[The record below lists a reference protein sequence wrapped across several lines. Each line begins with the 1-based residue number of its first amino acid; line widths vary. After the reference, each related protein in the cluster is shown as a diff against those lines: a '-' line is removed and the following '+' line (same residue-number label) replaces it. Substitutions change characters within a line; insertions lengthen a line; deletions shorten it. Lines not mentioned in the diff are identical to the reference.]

1 MKYFGRNFKISTIKR
16 AIKVLGKSEQ
26 RKVVIVVLIQ
36 ISLGI
41 LDLIGVALIG
51 VLGAL
56 AVNGIQSKPAGERIS
71 KILEL
76 FGIAHAEFQ
85 TQAAILGGIA
95 TLVLVFRTACSV
107 FFIRKILFFLSRR
120 GASISANLVSKL
132 LSQSILFVQ
141 LRSSQEVVYAIT
153 TGVHVI
159 TLGILGTLVGL
170 ISDLALLIIMAAGL
184 FIVNPTIAISTL
196 IVFSIIGLT
205 MYWSTQRR
213 AEILGVETA
222 RLNVES
228 NEKILEVLFSYREA
242 VVKNRRNYYS
252 KAIGKVRLELA
263 DTVAETTFLPNISKY
278 VIETALVLS
287 ALGISTVQFLLQDAA
302 HAVATL
308 SIFLA
313 AGTRI
318 APAVLRVQQS
328 ALTIRSSSGAAGP
341 ALDLIDSMNDLN
353 VLDDAL
359 DYVEVE
365 HLGFVP
371 EISIKNVSFTYPG
384 KESAAIENISLFI
397 PSGKFVAIVG
407 SSGAGKTTLVDLL
420 LGVLKPEVGSIL
432 ISGKTPLET
441 VTEWPGA
448 MSYVPQDVMIS
459 NGTIRENIGLGF
471 PIDLV
476 SDKLVEKTIKIAALE
491 KFVSELPQGIDT
503 TVGERG
509 FKISGGQR
517 QRLGIARAMF
527 TQPALLVLDEATS
540 SLDGKT
546 EAFVSEAIHAM
557 KGKVTIFMIAHRLS
571 TVKNADIVLYL
582 RNGKLLAEGTFAEV
596 REQIPDFDQ
605 QAKLMGL

>member
-1 MKYFGRNFKISTIKR
+1 MKYFGRNFRISTIKR
-16 AIKVLGKSEQ
+16 AIKVLSKSEQ
-26 RKVVIVVLIQ
+26 KKVAIVVLIQ

-56 AVNGIQSKPAGERIS
+56 AVNGIQSRPAGENVS

-85 TQAAILGGIA
+85 TQAAVLGGIA

-141 LRSSQEVVYAIT
+141 LRSSQEIVYAIT

-184 FIVNPTIAISTL
+184 FIVDLTIAISTF
-196 IVFSIIGLT
+196 IVFSIIGLI

-213 AEILGVETA
+213 AEILGEETA

-287 ALGISTVQFLLQDAA
+287 ALGISSVQFLLQDAA

-341 ALDLIDSMNDLN
+341 ALDLIESMNDLN
-353 VLDDAL
+353 ELDEAL

-371 EISIKNVSFTYPG
+371 EIRIQNVSFTYPG
-384 KESAAIENISLFI
+384 KESAAISNISIFI

-420 LGVLKPEVGSIL
+420 LGVLKPENGSIL

-491 KFVSELPQGIDT
+491 EFVSELPQGIDT
-503 TVGERG
+503 AVGERG

-546 EAFVSEAIHAM
+546 EAFVSEAIQAM
-557 KGKVTIFMIAHRLS
+557 KGRVTIFMIAHRLS

-582 RNGKLLAEGTFAEV
+582 QNGKLLAEGTFAEV
-596 REQIPDFDQ
+596 RELIPDFDQ

>member
-16 AIKVLGKSEQ
+16 AIKVLSKSEQ
-26 RKVVIVVLIQ
+26 KKVAIVVLIQ

-56 AVNGIQSKPAGERIS
+56 AVNGIQSIPASENVS

-76 FGIAHAEFQ
+76 FGIANVEFQ
-85 TQAAILGGIA
+85 TQAAVLGGIA

-141 LRSSQEVVYAIT
+141 LRSSQEIVYAIT

-184 FIVNPTIAISTL
+184 FVVDLTIAISTF
-196 IVFSIIGLT
+196 IVFSIIGVI

-213 AEILGVETA
+213 AEILGEETA

-287 ALGISTVQFLLQDAA
+287 ALGISSVQFLLQDAA

-341 ALDLIDSMNDLN
+341 ALDLIESMNDLN
-353 VLDDAL
+353 VLDAAL

-371 EISIKNVSFTYPG
+371 EIRIQNVSFTYPG
-384 KESAAIENISLFI
+384 KESAAIANISLFI

-420 LGVLKPEVGSIL
+420 LGVLKPENGSIL

-491 KFVSELPQGIDT
+491 EFVSELPQGIDT
-503 TVGERG
+503 AVGERG

-546 EAFVSEAIHAM
+546 EAFVSEAIQAM

-596 REQIPDFDQ
+596 RELIPDFDQ